1 MKTNALRIRTPEG
14 VVFSQMLA
22 SPVVRFCAWVVDS
35 AAITALTALVAR
47 VILLFGLL
55 SIDVAVALYVV
66 IYFTI
71 SIGYGLALEWHF
83 RGQTFGK
90 KLFRLRVVDAEGLKL
105 QFPQIVIRNLLR
117 FVDTLPLLYLVG
129 GSACWISRKN
139 QRLGDIAANTVV
151 IRTPK
156 APEPDV
162 EQILA
167 GRYNSLRQYPH
178 LEARLRQRTEPTEA
192 SIALQALMR
201 RDDFDPAARLRL
213 FADLADHF
221 RAKTAFPAEATDGVS
236 NEQYVRNVVDV
247 LYRSRRDAGTAG
259 LSRGGNGRN

>member
-1 MKTNALRIRTPEG
+1 MKTNVLRIRTPEG
-14 VVFSQMLA
+14 VVFSQTLA
-22 SPVVRFCAWVVDS
+22 SPIVRFCAWVVDS
-35 AAITALTALVAR
+35 AAITTLTATIAK

-55 SIDVAVALYVV
+55 SLDIAFALYVV
-66 IYFTI
+66 LYFTI
-71 SIGYGLALEWHF
+71 SIGYGLILEWHF

-105 QFPQIVIRNLLR
+105 KFHQIVIRNLLR

-151 IRTPK
+151 IRFAK
-156 APEPDV
+156 VAEPDV

-178 LEARLRQRTEPTEA
+178 LEARLRQRTESAEA

-201 RDDFDPAARLRL
+201 RDDFDPTARLQL
-213 FADLADHF
+213 FADLANHF
-221 RAKTAFPAEATDGVS
+221 RAKVAFPAEATDGVS
-236 NEQYVRNVVDV
+236 DEQYVRNVVDV
-247 LYRSRRDAGTAG
+247 LYRSGRE
-259 LSRGGNGRN
+259 SRPKAAAIP